1 MMRDNEI
8 SITLTNNYPTSIKH
22 TLPADVLSMFKESC
36 SSILTSLPSE
46 YPSGIQLN
54 GTWKPIHRHSL
65 ELPNL
70 KTGSQELFTTTLYGK
85 RSSHGGQST
94 RGGFRDPITPTT
106 ARVQVPIPNPSITTL
121 MSYVERCMERQIEEG
136 ASRDWLRTK
145 KFQVDT
151 HLTVYFEWVNEG
163 EKGEG

>member
-1 MMRDNEI
+1 MSDNKI
-8 SITLTNNYPTSIKH
+8 NIKLMSNYSTSREH

-36 SSILTSLPSE
+36 SSIITSLPSE

-54 GTWKPIHRHSL
+54 GTWKLIHQHSL
-65 ELPNL
+65 KSSNP
-70 KTGSQELFTTTLYGK
+70 KTGSQEMFTTTLYGK

-121 MSYVERCMERQIEEG
+121 MSYVERCMEGQIEEG

-151 HLTVYFEWVNEG
+151 HLTVYFEWVKEEG
-163 EKGEG
+163 EKGGE